1 MKNTSDNVRFYSS
14 IQKKNIEFF
23 WYPYIPF
30 GKVTLIQG
38 DPGCGKSSLII
49 KLASIASS
57 AGTMPDGMVIQ
68 NAFNV
73 IYQCIEDGAADTIK
87 PRLENNGADLTH
99 ISFITDNDEPLSV
112 IDKEKII
119 SSINDTRSKLVIF
132 DPIQSFVGNSGYGT
146 SVAGSREF
154 MNTLI
159 SIAEETGAAVVII
172 GHLNKNESSKDLY
185 RGLGS
190 IDIAASVRSVIQVD
204 RLEDNSNVRCIK
216 HIKSSLAPEGDV
228 FGFEIQKTGYVE
240 FIGSIDLGQEQESII
255 DQSRKSYDTK
265 SSLAES
271 LLLDSLYH
279 VDMKY
284 SDILQLIKKNDIS
297 VRTLNNAKKSL
308 GVSSIK
314 KKDGWYWHLTID
326 NEASS

>member
-1 MKNTSDNVRFYSS
+1 MKNTSNQVKYYSS
-14 IQKKNIEFF
+14 VIKKNIDFF

-49 KLASIASS
+49 KLASIAST
-57 AGTMPDGMVIQ
+57 AGVMPDGMIIQ

-99 ISFITDNDEPLSV
+99 ISFIIENDEPLSV

-159 SIAEETGAAVVII
+159 SIAEETSAAVVII

-190 IDIAASVRSVIQVD
+190 IDIAASVRSVLQID
-204 RLEDNSNVRCIK
+204 RLDKDSNVRCIK

-228 FGFEIQKTGYVE
+228 FGFEILKDGFVE
-240 FIGSIDLGQEQESII
+240 FIGSLDLRREQESII
-255 DQSRKSYDTK
+255 DQSRISYDTK
-265 SSLAES
+265 SSLAEKII
-271 LLLDSLYH
+271 LDTLCCD
-279 VDMKY
+279 DMKY
-284 SDILQLIKKNDIS
+284 SEILQIIKKNDIS

-308 GVSSIK
+308 GVASIK
-314 KKDGWYWHLTID
+314 KKDGWYWHLNIEKEAD
-326 NEASS
+326 N